1 MRLDKFL
8 KKTRIIKRRS
18 VASDMAKK
26 GRIKKAGRPLKPAYD
41 VSAGDE
47 FEIAFGNRILRI
59 KATDCSQKPAY
70 EVVSEV
76 KL

>member
-8 KKTRIIKRRS
+8 KKTRIIKRRT

-26 GRIKKAGRPLKPAYD
+26 GRIKKSGKPLKPAYD
-41 VSAGDE
+41 VSPGDE

-59 KATDCSQKPAY
+59 RATNCTHKPDY